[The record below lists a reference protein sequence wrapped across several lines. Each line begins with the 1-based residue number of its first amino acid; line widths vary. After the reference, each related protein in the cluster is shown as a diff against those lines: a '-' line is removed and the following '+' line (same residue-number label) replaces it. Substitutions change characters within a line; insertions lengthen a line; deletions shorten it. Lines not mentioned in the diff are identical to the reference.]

1 MKNEAKGI
9 KRLTLSA
16 PVSPL
21 KPGDVD
27 ENGNEV
33 ETDKG
38 CQVFYCSPQILE
50 LSKPMTPDEY
60 NRKRT
65 ELEAKYPGI

>member
-1 MKNEAKGI
+1 MRDEAKGI

-33 ETDKG
+33 ETSKG
-38 CQVFYCSPQILE
+38 SQVFFRSPQILE

-60 NRKRT
+60 DKKRK